1 MSGKLWTKERE
12 TRLRELHA
20 QHLSPR
26 EIAARLRGTD
36 RNAVIGKLHRMG
48 LKVPRRQK
56 PKQTTPQKSGPQ
68 IVRLKLRGRHGAF
81 GAGLEVRDAPSLLPM
96 MPDGSN
102 VSTAQRRT
110 LLQLNNSV
118 CKWPF
123 GEPQLRDFFFC
134 GGDAVDGKPYCLEHC
149 GLAYKARAA

>member
-1 MSGKLWTKERE
+1 MSGALWTKERE
-12 TRLRELHA
+12 TQLRKLHA

-68 IVRLKLRGRHGAF
+68 ITRRLRG
-81 GAGLEVRDAPSLLPM
+81 APGLLPM

-102 VSTAQRRT
+102 IPTAQRRT

-123 GEPQLRDFFFC
+123 GKPQSRDFFFC
-134 GGDAVDGKPYCLEHC
+134 GGGTVDGKPYCLKHC